1 MNKLFAAL
9 LVSAGLIAG
18 SAIAADA
25 PKAAPAEKTVPAV
38 ILGGAVK
45 AEAEVIAVDVKA
57 RKVTLKGEDGKIQ
70 ELVAGKDARNLPQ
83 VKVGDRVVAEYDQIL
98 AFKLKKGPGLRVTE
112 EKEGGARTAAG
123 EKPGVVMAK
132 ETHFIAD
139 VISIDAKKSVVTIK
153 GATGRIVDLKV
164 KDKAVLKEI
173 KVGDQVEGIYAQVL
187 SLVVLPPAG
196 K

>member
-1 MNKLFAAL
+1 MNKLVATL

-45 AEAEVIAVDVKA
+45 AEAEVIAVDAAA
-57 RKVTLKGEDGKIQ
+57 RKVTLKGEDGTIQ
-70 ELVAGKDARNLPQ
+70 EFKFGKEARNLPQ

-98 AFKLKKGPGLRVTE
+98 AMRLKKGSGLRVTE
-112 EKEGGARTAAG
+112 EREGGARSAAG
-123 EKPGVVMAK
+123 EKPGAVMVK

-139 VISIDAKKSVVTIK
+139 VINVDAKKSVITIR
-153 GATGRIVDLKV
+153 GAKGRIVDLKV

-173 KVGDQVEGIYAQVL
+173 KVGDQIEGVYDQIL
-187 SLVVLPPAG
+187 SLLVLPPAG

>member
-1 MNKLFAAL
+1 MNKLVATL

-18 SAIAADA
+18 PAIAADA

-45 AEAEVIAVDVKA
+45 AEAEVIAVDAAA
-57 RKVTLKGEDGKIQ
+57 RKVTLKGEDGTIQ
-70 ELVAGKDARNLPQ
+70 EFKFGKEARNLPQ

-98 AFKLKKGPGLRVTE
+98 AMRLKKGSGLRVTE
-112 EKEGGARTAAG
+112 EREGGARSAAG
-123 EKPGVVMAK
+123 EKPGAVMVK

-139 VISIDAKKSVVTIK
+139 VINVDAKKSVITIR
-153 GATGRIVDLKV
+153 GAKGRIVDLKV

-173 KVGDQVEGIYAQVL
+173 KVGDQIEGVYDQIL